1 MYLLV
6 VLIRVLSVGDTGLC
20 YSLIPHKENGKKCY
34 MTNDLLK
41 GVIKKKNTK
50 KHRKLTSY

>member
-41 GVIKKKNTK
+41 GVIKKQNKTE
-50 KHRKLTSY
+50 S